1 MRLACTN
8 AHTHTPK
15 QAHRHK
21 HTLLLAAQ
29 IFQYFSS
36 EKTGITINPLQKL
49 EARCVCVCMCVLLEV
64 LCAEDCELREN

>member
-64 LCAEDCELREN
+64 LSAEDCELREN